1 MAKDLKYGEEARKAL
16 QAGIDK
22 LADTVKITLGP
33 KGRNVVLDKKFGAP
47 LITNDGVT
55 IAKEIEL
62 EDPFENMG
70 AQLVK
75 EVSVKTNDA
84 AGDGTTTAT
93 LLAQAIVREG
103 MKNIAAG
110 ANPMILKKG
119 LDKAVNAAVETVKAN
134 SKYIKM
140 EIKTVEKGAELVSV
154 IYKGE
159 ERMHDGKTFW
169 GKHSPILFPAIGNL
183 RFPNVIIN
191 GKEYP
196 LHKHGF
202 ARDLN
207 FEKIGEN
214 SYVLKS
220 NEETH
225 KMYPYDFEFYVWYE
239 VEGNKLTFNFKVVN
253 KGEKE
258 MLFGLGGHPAFKCD
272 YSNGK
277 CYVEFEET
285 EDELEVIPLDLEK
298 LLLKNEIIKGETI
311 LTDKKV
317 IKFDKDTFKID
328 TLVLTKIKSKSI
340 TLKEEDKKLVKV
352 NFNGFKYMGI
362 WSPVGASFVCLEP
375 WYNTCDY
382 VDSTNEFKDKKDIL
396 HLEGGKEFKTSF
408 SIEFF

>member
-1 MAKDLKYGEEARKAL
+1 
-16 QAGIDK
+16 
-22 LADTVKITLGP
+22 
-33 KGRNVVLDKKFGAP
+33 
-47 LITNDGVT
+47 
-55 IAKEIEL
+55 
-62 EDPFENMG
+62 
-70 AQLVK
+70 
-75 EVSVKTNDA
+75 
-84 AGDGTTTAT
+84 
-93 LLAQAIVREG
+93 
-103 MKNIAAG
+103 
-110 ANPMILKKG
+110 
-119 LDKAVNAAVETVKAN
+119 
-134 SKYIKM
+134 M
-140 EIKTVEKGAELVSV
+140 EIKTIEKGAELISV

-183 RFPNVIIN
+183 RFPNVIID

-239 VEGNKLTFNFKVVN
+239 VDGNKLTFNFKVVN
-253 KGEKE
+253 KSEKE

-285 EDELEVIPLDLEK
+285 EDELEVIPLDLK
-298 LLLKNEIIKGETI
+298 SILLKNEIIKGETI
-311 LTDKKV
+311 LTDKKI

-340 TLKEEDKKLVKV
+340 TFKEGDKKLVKV
-352 NFNGFKYMGI
+352 NFDGFKYMGI
-362 WSPVGASFVCLEP
+362 WSPVGAPFVCLEP

-396 HLEGGKEFKTSF
+396 HLEAGKEFKTSF

>member
-1 MAKDLKYGEEARKAL
+1 
-16 QAGIDK
+16 
-22 LADTVKITLGP
+22 
-33 KGRNVVLDKKFGAP
+33 
-47 LITNDGVT
+47 
-55 IAKEIEL
+55 
-62 EDPFENMG
+62 
-70 AQLVK
+70 
-75 EVSVKTNDA
+75 
-84 AGDGTTTAT
+84 
-93 LLAQAIVREG
+93 
-103 MKNIAAG
+103 
-110 ANPMILKKG
+110 
-119 LDKAVNAAVETVKAN
+119 
-134 SKYIKM
+134 M
-140 EIKTVEKGAELVSV
+140 EIKTVEKGAELISV
-154 IYKGE
+154 IYNGE
-159 ERMHDGKTFW
+159 EKMHDGKTFW

-183 RFPNVIIN
+183 RFPNVIID

-202 ARDLN
+202 ARDLK

-239 VEGNKLTFNFKVVN
+239 VEGNKLTFNFKIVN
-253 KGEKE
+253 KSDKE

-277 CYVEFEET
+277 CYVEFEEA

-328 TLVLTKIKSKSI
+328 TLVLTKIKSKSV
-340 TLKEEDKKLVKV
+340 TLKEGDKKLVKV
-352 NFNGFKYMGI
+352 NFDGFKYMGI
-362 WSPVGASFVCLEP
+362 WSPVGAPFVCLEP

-396 HLEGGKEFKTSF
+396 HLEAGKEFKTSF
-408 SIEFF
+408 SVEFF

>member
-1 MAKDLKYGEEARKAL
+1 
-16 QAGIDK
+16 
-22 LADTVKITLGP
+22 
-33 KGRNVVLDKKFGAP
+33 
-47 LITNDGVT
+47 
-55 IAKEIEL
+55 
-62 EDPFENMG
+62 
-70 AQLVK
+70 
-75 EVSVKTNDA
+75 
-84 AGDGTTTAT
+84 
-93 LLAQAIVREG
+93 
-103 MKNIAAG
+103 
-110 ANPMILKKG
+110 
-119 LDKAVNAAVETVKAN
+119 
-134 SKYIKM
+134 M
-140 EIKTVEKGAELVSV
+140 EIKTIEKGAELISV

-183 RFPNVIIN
+183 RFPNVIID

-239 VEGNKLTFNFKVVN
+239 VNGNKLTFNFKVVN
-253 KGEKE
+253 KSEKE

-285 EDELEVIPLDLEK
+285 EDELEVIPLDLK
-298 LLLKNEIIKGETI
+298 SILLKNEIIKGETI
-311 LTDKKV
+311 LTNKKI

-340 TLKEEDKKLVKV
+340 TLKEGDKKLVKV
-352 NFNGFKYMGI
+352 NFDGFKYMGI
-362 WSPVGASFVCLEP
+362 WSPVGAPFVCLEP

-396 HLEGGKEFKTSF
+396 HLEAGKEFKTSF

>member
-1 MAKDLKYGEEARKAL
+1 
-16 QAGIDK
+16 
-22 LADTVKITLGP
+22 
-33 KGRNVVLDKKFGAP
+33 
-47 LITNDGVT
+47 
-55 IAKEIEL
+55 
-62 EDPFENMG
+62 
-70 AQLVK
+70 
-75 EVSVKTNDA
+75 
-84 AGDGTTTAT
+84 
-93 LLAQAIVREG
+93 
-103 MKNIAAG
+103 
-110 ANPMILKKG
+110 
-119 LDKAVNAAVETVKAN
+119 
-134 SKYIKM
+134 M
-140 EIKTVEKGAELVSV
+140 EIKTIEKGAEHISV

-183 RFPNVIIN
+183 RFPNVIID

-239 VEGNKLTFNFKVVN
+239 VDGNKLTFNFKVVN
-253 KGEKE
+253 KSEKE

-285 EDELEVIPLDLEK
+285 EDELEVIPLDLK
-298 LLLKNEIIKGETI
+298 SILLKNEIIKGETI
-311 LTDKKV
+311 LTNKKI

-340 TLKEEDKKLVKV
+340 TLKEGDKKLVKV
-352 NFNGFKYMGI
+352 NFDGFKYMGI
-362 WSPVGASFVCLEP
+362 WSPVGAPFVCLEP

-396 HLEGGKEFKTSF
+396 HLEAGKEFKTSF